1 MGTARVFRSGNSQ
14 AVRLPKQ
21 FRLKSKEVEIFR
33 RGDEIVLREKDGTMV
48 RAFDL
53 LAGLPDELEVRGR
66 RKDPPQKRKGL

>member
-21 FRLKSKEVEIFR
+21 YRLKSTEVEIFR
-33 RGDEIVLREKDGTMV
+33 RGDEIVLREKDGAMV

-53 LAGLPDELEVRGR
+53 LASLPDDLVIAGR
-66 RKDPPQKRKGL
+66 EKDQPQRRKGL

>member
-21 FRLKSKEVEIFR
+21 YRLKSKEVEIFR

-53 LAGLPDELEVRGR
+53 LASLPDDLAIPERNQEQ
-66 RKDPPQKRKGL
+66 PQRRKGL